1 MILKINKDS
10 FKNILG
16 QNTTMK
22 LFSIIFALLLFSYV
36 RNEVDPETT
45 ETLKGIPVR
54 YDNVLYLKDNDLVL
68 MSPNELTVNVTLK
81 GKTSDMRNIRKEAI
95 VAYVDFKNTEAGE
108 QKIPIF
114 INVLDK
120 GIRAEKFEP
129 DSAIFKIDEKINKN
143 MKVNINT
150 VGSLAKDYVLG
161 KMSTEMEVEV
171 TGAKSVIDTID
182 KLVCNVNIS
191 GISETT
197 ILTEKVMV
205 YNKNQEEVDDVTI
218 NPEKIE
224 VGIPVLK
231 TETVPIKVRPFGN
244 SDRVSESQIVVDPN
258 AVLIKGNSAV
268 INKVREIS
276 TVPFNIKDLEKGPIS
291 IKLDLPEGV
300 SLVDATNNFV
310 IKIASDENTNN

>member
-161 KMSTEMEVEV
+161 KMSTETEVEV

-182 KLVCNVNIS
+182 KLVCTVNIS

-231 TETVPIKVRPFGN
+231 TETVPIKIRPFGN
-244 SDRVSESQIVVDPN
+244 SDKLNESQIVVDPN

>member
-1 MILKINKDS
+1 MKINKDS

>member
-161 KMSTEMEVEV
+161 KMSTETEVEV

-182 KLVCNVNIS
+182 KLVCTVNIS

-244 SDRVSESQIVVDPN
+244 SDKVNESQIVVDPN

>member
-1 MILKINKDS
+1 MKINKDS

-143 MKVNINT
+143 MKVTINT

-161 KMSTEMEVEV
+161 KMSTETEVEV

-182 KLVCNVNIS
+182 KLVCTVNIS

-231 TETVPIKVRPFGN
+231 TETVPIKIRPFGN
-244 SDRVSESQIVVDPN
+244 SDKVNESQIVVDPN

>member
-1 MILKINKDS
+1 MKINKDS

-68 MSPNELTVNVTLK
+68 MSPNELTVNVKLK
-81 GKTSDMRNIRKEAI
+81 GKTSDMRNIRKETI
-95 VAYVDFKNTEAGE
+95 VAYVDFKNTKAGE

-143 MKVNINT
+143 MKVTINT

-161 KMSTEMEVEV
+161 KMSTETEVEV

-182 KLVCNVNIS
+182 KLVCTVNIS

-231 TETVPIKVRPFGN
+231 TETVPIKIRPFGN
-244 SDRVSESQIVVDPN
+244 SDKVNESQIVVDPN

>member
-95 VAYVDFKNTEAGE
+95 VAYVDFKNTKAGE

-143 MKVNINT
+143 MEVTINT

>member
-143 MKVNINT
+143 MKVTINT

-161 KMSTEMEVEV
+161 KMSTETEVEV

-182 KLVCNVNIS
+182 KLVCTVNIS

-231 TETVPIKVRPFGN
+231 TETVPIKIRPFGN
-244 SDRVSESQIVVDPN
+244 SDKVNESQIVVDPN

-276 TVPFNIKDLEKGPIS
+276 TVPFNIKDLEKGPIN

>member
-143 MKVNINT
+143 MKVTINT

-161 KMSTEMEVEV
+161 KMSTETEVEV

-182 KLVCNVNIS
+182 KLVCTVNIS
-191 GISETT
+191 GVSETT

-231 TETVPIKVRPFGN
+231 TETVPIKIRPFGN
-244 SDRVSESQIVVDPN
+244 SDKVNESQIVVDPN

>member
-1 MILKINKDS
+1 MNKDM

-36 RNEVDPETT
+36 RNEVDPETI
-45 ETLKGIPVR
+45 ETIKGIPVR
-54 YDNVLYLKDNDLVL
+54 YDNVLSLKDNNLVL
-68 MSPNELTVNVTLK
+68 MSPSELTVNVTLK

-95 VAYVDFKNTEAGE
+95 VAYVDFKNATSGE

-120 GIRAEKFEP
+120 GIRAERFEP

-143 MKVNINT
+143 MKVSINT

-161 KMSTEMEVEV
+161 KMSPETEIEV
-171 TGAKSVIDTID
+171 TGAKSLVDTID
-182 KLVCNVNIS
+182 KLVCTVNIS

-197 ILTEKVMV
+197 ILTEKVKV
-205 YNKNQEEVDDVTI
+205 LDKNHDELSGVTL

-224 VGIPVLK
+224 VGVPVLK
-231 TETVPIKVRPFGN
+231 TETVPIKMRPFGYSN
-244 SDRVSESQIVVDPN
+244 IVNQSHMVVDPN
-258 AVLIKGNSAV
+258 AALIKGNSAV
-268 INKVREIS
+268 INKVKEIP
-276 TVPFNIKDLEKGPIS
+276 TVPFNIKDLEKGPIHVQ
-291 IKLDLPEGV
+291 LDLPEGV
-300 SLVDATNNFV
+300 SLVDASNNFI
-310 IKIASDENTNN
+310 IKLTSDENTNN

>member
-1 MILKINKDS
+1 MKINKDS

-129 DSAIFKIDEKINKN
+129 DSAIFKIDEKINTN
-143 MKVNINT
+143 MKVTINT

-161 KMSTEMEVEV
+161 KMSTETEVEV

-182 KLVCNVNIS
+182 KLVCTVNIS

-231 TETVPIKVRPFGN
+231 TETVPIKIRPFGN
-244 SDRVSESQIVVDPN
+244 SDKVNESQIVVDPN

-276 TVPFNIKDLEKGPIS
+276 TVPFNIKDLEKGPIN

-310 IKIASDENTNN
+310 IKIATDENTNN

>member
-161 KMSTEMEVEV
+161 KMSTETEVEV

-182 KLVCNVNIS
+182 KLVCTVNIS

-231 TETVPIKVRPFGN
+231 TETVPIKIRPFGN
-244 SDRVSESQIVVDPN
+244 SDKVNESQIVVDPN

>member
-1 MILKINKDS
+1 MKINKDS

-161 KMSTEMEVEV
+161 KMSTETEVEV

-182 KLVCNVNIS
+182 KLVCTVNIS

-231 TETVPIKVRPFGN
+231 TETVPIKIRPFGN
-244 SDRVSESQIVVDPN
+244 SDKVNESQIVVDPN

-276 TVPFNIKDLEKGPIS
+276 TVPFNIKDLEKGPIN

>member
-1 MILKINKDS
+1 MKINKDS

-161 KMSTEMEVEV
+161 KMSTETEVEV

-182 KLVCNVNIS
+182 KLVCTVNIS

-244 SDRVSESQIVVDPN
+244 SDKVNESQIVVDPN

>member
-1 MILKINKDS
+1 MKINKDS

-161 KMSTEMEVEV
+161 KISTETEVEV

-182 KLVCNVNIS
+182 KLVCTVNIS

-244 SDRVSESQIVVDPN
+244 SDKVNESQIVVDPN

>member
-1 MILKINKDS
+1 
-10 FKNILG
+10 
-16 QNTTMK
+16 
-22 LFSIIFALLLFSYV
+22 
-36 RNEVDPETT
+36 
-45 ETLKGIPVR
+45 
-54 YDNVLYLKDNDLVL
+54 
-68 MSPNELTVNVTLK
+68 
-81 GKTSDMRNIRKEAI
+81 
-95 VAYVDFKNTEAGE
+95 
-108 QKIPIF
+108 
-114 INVLDK
+114 
-120 GIRAEKFEP
+120 
-129 DSAIFKIDEKINKN
+129 
-143 MKVNINT
+143 
-150 VGSLAKDYVLG
+150 
-161 KMSTEMEVEV
+161 MSTETEVEV

-182 KLVCNVNIS
+182 KLVCTVNIS

-244 SDRVSESQIVVDPN
+244 SDKVNESQIVVDPN

>member
-1 MILKINKDS
+1 MKINKDS

-161 KMSTEMEVEV
+161 KMSTETEVEV

-182 KLVCNVNIS
+182 KLVCTVNIS

-244 SDRVSESQIVVDPN
+244 SDKVNESQIVVDPN

-276 TVPFNIKDLEKGPIS
+276 TVPFNIKDLEKGPSS

>member
-1 MILKINKDS
+1 M
-10 FKNILG
+10 
-16 QNTTMK
+16 
-22 LFSIIFALLLFSYV
+22 
-36 RNEVDPETT
+36 
-45 ETLKGIPVR
+45 
-54 YDNVLYLKDNDLVL
+54 YLKDNDLVL

-95 VAYVDFKNTEAGE
+95 VAYVDFKNTKAGE

-143 MKVNINT
+143 MEVTINT

>member
-1 MILKINKDS
+1 MKINKDS

-16 QNTTMK
+16 QNITMK

-143 MKVNINT
+143 MKVTINT

-161 KMSTEMEVEV
+161 KMSTETEVEV

-182 KLVCNVNIS
+182 KLVCTVNIS

-231 TETVPIKVRPFGN
+231 TETVPIKIRPFGN
-244 SDRVSESQIVVDPN
+244 SDKVNESQIVVDPN

>member
-1 MILKINKDS
+1 MKINKDS

-143 MKVNINT
+143 MKVTINT

-161 KMSTEMEVEV
+161 KMSTETEVEV

-182 KLVCNVNIS
+182 KLVCTVNIS

-197 ILTEKVMV
+197 ILTEKVMI

-231 TETVPIKVRPFGN
+231 TETVPIKIRPFGN
-244 SDRVSESQIVVDPN
+244 SDKVNESQIVVDPN

-276 TVPFNIKDLEKGPIS
+276 TVPFNIKDLEKGPIN

>member
-1 MILKINKDS
+1 MKINKDS

-143 MKVNINT
+143 MEVNINT

-205 YNKNQEEVDDVTI
+205 YNKNQEEIDDVTI

-276 TVPFNIKDLEKGPIS
+276 TVPFNIKDLEKGPIN

>member
-1 MILKINKDS
+1 MKINKDS

-161 KMSTEMEVEV
+161 KMSTETEVEV

-182 KLVCNVNIS
+182 KLVCTVNIS

-231 TETVPIKVRPFGN
+231 TETVPIKIRPFGN
-244 SDRVSESQIVVDPN
+244 SDKVNESQIVVDPN

>member
-161 KMSTEMEVEV
+161 KMSTETEVEV

-182 KLVCNVNIS
+182 KLVSTVNIS

-231 TETVPIKVRPFGN
+231 TETVPIKIRPFGN
-244 SDRVSESQIVVDPN
+244 SDKVNESQIVVDPN

>member
-143 MKVNINT
+143 MEVNINT

-205 YNKNQEEVDDVTI
+205 YNKNQEEIDDVTI

-276 TVPFNIKDLEKGPIS
+276 TVPFNIKDLEKGPIN